1 MKILGG
7 NVSEKQVSPDKQIRV
22 ALLRSRFADIRSL
35 RLVKRPLIRLQRR
48 TPRSFDTK
56 GRNLRGYKEKRELGC
71 KLRLKL
77 QRTFARGLKQQLLM
91 RLLLKLSDKENL
103 TEKQLAKLCKSV
115 SNVGLQME
123 KTVDINEGIH
133 FLKDLEM
140 LGSVTGEQIPN
151 LVGETSPGFQMGSNT
166 LEKLGLYV
174 KNDEDDEDGDFTDE
188 PVADVEEGEIARQ
201 VRYER
206 PLELL
211 AKAYAINSFDIDPQN
226 PSVSPCLHLLK

>member
-1 MKILGG
+1 
-7 NVSEKQVSPDKQIRV
+7 
-22 ALLRSRFADIRSL
+22 
-35 RLVKRPLIRLQRR
+35 
-48 TPRSFDTK
+48 
-56 GRNLRGYKEKRELGC
+56 
-71 KLRLKL
+71 
-77 QRTFARGLKQQLLM
+77 M

-188 PVADVEEGEIARQ
+188 PVADVEEGEIAR
-201 VRYER
+201 
-206 PLELL
+206 
-211 AKAYAINSFDIDPQN
+211 
-226 PSVSPCLHLLK
+226 